1 MDKDKRIAELI
12 AENGRLQREATIL
25 YSWQK
30 GDAAVLEECKAANKQ
45 LREALSPFAE
55 VGGIYSIGRHSI
67 PDENTTMICITVGE
81 LRRAYQVTHVQ
92 TDNE

>member
-12 AENGRLQREATIL
+12 AENEL
-25 YSWQK
+25 
-30 GDAAVLEECKAANKQ
+30 

-55 VGGIYSIGRHSI
+55 VGGIYNRGHQSI

-81 LRRAYQVTHVQ
+81 LRRAYQVIHAK
-92 TDNE
+92 TDSE